1 MDPDDVRATY
11 LDGDGDGE
19 LIRMAKEGGAEQNYF
34 FTTAFEKYQMQLD
47 IMEELQGRIA
57 RIRTEL
63 QSTTIPTAVDQL
75 ERRLNAAVSEY
86 NKTATASNN
95 TITTLL
101 KIIVTFA
108 EGSVMKN
115 ASEDDKLDL

>member
-1 MDPDDVRATY
+1 MNQTAQ
-11 LDGDGDGE
+11 E